1 MSGGGGRSATGNI
14 NGQCAW
20 FLLLIS
26 SAEREILN
34 TKTLK
39 RMEQLSVRV
48 ALVLLAAAFLA
59 STSTMVA
66 VSARYLPT
74 RSQEDRL
81 ERLRELLKDLFDSDY
96 DHRTYPLADVSVLP
110 ERAAI
115 FKRSAGLAYAPGV
128 TGHDLVKGLRNGALS
143 SSAALGGN
151 GLVQLPSAMLDSP
164 YADPERKLI

>member
-1 MSGGGGRSATGNI
+1 
-14 NGQCAW
+14 
-20 FLLLIS
+20 
-26 SAEREILN
+26 
-34 TKTLK
+34 
-39 RMEQLSVRV
+39 MEPLSVRV

-96 DHRTYPLADVSVLP
+96 DHRSYPLADVSVIP

-115 FKRSAGLAYAPGV
+115 FKRSAGLTYAPG
-128 TGHDLVKGLRNGALS
+128 TLNGHDLVKGLMSRNGALS
-143 SSAALGGN
+143 TSSAAGGN
-151 GLVQLPSAMLDSP
+151 GLVQISPAMLDSP
-164 YADPERKLI
+164 YGDQERKVMK